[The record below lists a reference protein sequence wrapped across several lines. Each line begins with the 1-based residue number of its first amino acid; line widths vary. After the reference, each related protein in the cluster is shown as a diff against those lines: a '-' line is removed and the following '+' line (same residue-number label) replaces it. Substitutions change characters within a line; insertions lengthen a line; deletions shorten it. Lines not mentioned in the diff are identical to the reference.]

1 MNVGVEPVDIDVSVP
16 DDGSVME
23 KVGALLSVTV
33 GVEATRALVA
43 DWIIEGIEVDVLA
56 LPVVDAGAVLV
67 MDNILV
73 VELPALSVAIMV
85 MVLRPKFK
93 LTVAEK
99 LDGLEIG
106 MPLIVRPLVA
116 ISDWVSIAEPET
128 IIEGDA
134 VVAYNG

>member
-116 ISDWVSIAEPET
+116 ISDWVSIAETET